1 MFEHQ
6 KQQKGPKNRAFFQ
19 SFYDLRGF
27 KTAPE
32 GATPSESH
40 FKKIISCGQI
50 ISPAGSSF

>member
-1 MFEHQ
+1 MFQHQ